1 MASLGF
7 RALIGVLE
15 QKQRLRRIKP
25 TVDRTWEPAC
35 LAKWVFQ
42 ALPDEQRF
50 GLLFESVK
58 DSKFRLATGIIG
70 NSRES

>member
-50 GLLFESVK
+50 GLLFESVEK
-58 DSKFRLATGIIG
+58 LQVSIG
-70 NSRES
+70 YRDHREFT